1 MSKYVEIDDSEVIRL
16 FSNLTGKEMQR
27 ARTKAV
33 KSAANILVNATRKS
47 LRRITKEYNKPNRWN
62 GKTLQSGIQRSD
74 KTEDKETVKVH
85 IMGDFRLKFFE
96 LGTEQ
101 RHNKCKAE
109 VKRRSS
115 RRTLDKPRNTG
126 VMKAKY
132 FFRDAKNQSEK
143 KCFDEMERLLNISIQ
158 KIAKKK

>member
-27 ARTKAV
+27 ARTNAV
-33 KSAANILVNATRKS
+33 KSAATILVNATKKN

-62 GKTLQSGIQRSD
+62 GKTLQNGIQRST

-96 LGTEQ
+96 KGTKQRYNKSLGDTTL
-101 RHNKCKAE
+101 K
-109 VKRRSS
+109 KRRY
-115 RRTLDKPRNTG
+115 TG
-126 VMKAKY
+126 AMKAKY